1 MATLIPSPPTFI
13 PLPDLFTR
21 HRDTVAAVT
30 AAGVQPPARWR
41 ELDAA
46 LTTYTASEFTAAQRL
61 ADQIVRPVKSVDVA
75 ALRAMAIAEAL
86 ATPGALATVQ
96 GAVVSA
102 LHAAML
108 EAWAVCADNAYRQIA
123 DQFNAAADLFVAAA
137 QTADPDAA
145 AAEMVAADEPVRQS
159 WLTCAVQSAR
169 LDELVLPLCYSAELT
184 GLPITDAD
192 ERIAQQWWLA
202 DVADEAVIP
211 LVCDPGSLHRRRV
224 WEAYENTTGRT
235 GRWGALVAVGA
246 TIRAPL
252 SLDGFERYRRPKPVT
267 HHQRQIA
274 GAPRGYVENVESDPE
289 DADYRTMLPP
299 IDVLR

>member
-1 MATLIPSPPTFI
+1 MQTFI
-13 PLPDLFTR
+13 PLPELVKR

-30 AAGVQPPARWR
+30 AAGVEPPARWR

-46 LTTYTASEFTAAQRL
+46 LTTYTATEFTAAQRL

-75 ALRAMAIAEAL
+75 ALRAMAIAEAM
-86 ATPGALATVQ
+86 ATPGALAAVQ
-96 GAVVSA
+96 GSVVSA

-108 EAWAVCADNAYRQIA
+108 EAWSVSADNAYRQIA

-137 QTADPDAA
+137 QVADPAA
-145 AAEMVAADEPVRQS
+145 AATDMVAADEPVRQS

-184 GLPITDAD
+184 GLRITAAD
-192 ERIAQQWWLA
+192 EQIAQSWWQA

-211 LVCDPGSLHRRRV
+211 LVCDPGQLHRRKV
-224 WEAYENTTGRT
+224 WDAYENTTGRT

-252 SLDGFERYRRPKPVT
+252 SLDGFERYRRPKPII
-267 HHQRQIA
+267 HKQRQIT
-274 GAPRGYVENVESDPE
+274 GAPLGYIENVALDPE

>member
-1 MATLIPSPPTFI
+1 MQTSFI
-13 PLPDLFTR
+13 PLPDLVKR

-30 AAGVQPPARWR
+30 AAGVEQPARWR

-46 LTTYTASEFTAAQRL
+46 LTAYTATEFTAAQRL

-75 ALRAMAIAEAL
+75 ALRALAIAEAL
-86 ATPGALATVQ
+86 ATPGAIATVQ

-102 LHAAML
+102 VHAAML
-108 EAWAVCADNAYRQIA
+108 EAWSVCADNAYRQIA
-123 DQFNAAADLFVAAA
+123 VEFNAAADLFVAAA
-137 QTADPDAA
+137 QVANPAA
-145 AAEMVAADEPVRQS
+145 AATDMVAADEPVRQS

-184 GLPITDAD
+184 GLRITAAD
-192 ERIAQQWWLA
+192 EQLAELWWQA

-211 LVCDPGSLHRRRV
+211 LICDTGSLHRRKV
-224 WEAYENTTGRT
+224 WEAYESTTGRT
-235 GRWGALVAVGA
+235 GRWGFLTSIGA

-252 SLDGFERYRRPKPVT
+252 SLDGFERYRRPKPII
-267 HHQRQIA
+267 HRQRQIL
-274 GAPRGYVENVESDPE
+274 GAPLGYIENVAQDPE
-289 DADYRTMLPP
+289 DANYRTMLPP